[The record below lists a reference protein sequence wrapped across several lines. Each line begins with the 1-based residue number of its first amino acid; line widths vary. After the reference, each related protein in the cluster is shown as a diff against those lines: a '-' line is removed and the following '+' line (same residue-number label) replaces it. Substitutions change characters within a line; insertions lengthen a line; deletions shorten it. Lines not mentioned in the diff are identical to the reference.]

1 MSDLQSRLREI
12 PQVSAVLEDARLSNL
27 MEGRRRTWTGRI
39 VQAEVD
45 RLRERL
51 REQTGAIA
59 DRAVLHE
66 QVVAATLDRCGRL
79 LRPAWTRVINATG
92 VVVHTNLGRV
102 NLPARA
108 ADAARTVATRYS
120 DLEMDLVSGARG
132 HRGRLV
138 EQKAALLTGAADALV
153 VNNNAAAL
161 WLAVRYLAKGGP
173 VLLSRGEVVAI
184 GGSFRLDEII
194 GETGSRLIEVGTTNR
209 TTLADYERALVPGAV
224 VLKVHRS
231 NFAVEGFTAEVSLAE
246 LAALCARKGC
256 PLVYDAGS
264 GLLVA
269 PTDLGLPA
277 GESLLAEDVATGCD
291 LVTCSGD
298 KLLGGCQAGLILG
311 RADHVAG
318 LREHPL
324 RRAVR
329 VDKMTL
335 AALDG
340 VLTAYLEATGLPDV
354 PALAAL
360 AQTPAQLQA
369 RAERLCAALAAR
381 APVGWRLSVVADE
394 SSVGGGSYA
403 TAGMET
409 RLVALAAPRAE
420 LESCHQHLRR
430 QDPAVVARLNHDVL
444 AVDPRTLAADEES
457 MLVDAFAGAWNAA
470 SLGDRVVTRG

>member
-12 PQVSAVLEDARLSNL
+12 PQVSAVLEDARLADL
-27 MEGRRRTWTGRI
+27 LAGRRRGWAGRI
-39 VQAEVD
+39 VQDEVD
-45 RLRERL
+45 RLRSRL
-51 REQTGAIA
+51 REDAGGPA
-59 DRAVLHE
+59 DRAALHE
-66 QVVAATLDRCGRL
+66 QLVAAVRERCGRL
-79 LRPAWTRVINATG
+79 LRPAWTRVLNATG
-92 VVVHTNLGRV
+92 VVIHTNLGRA
-102 NLPARA
+102 NLPAGA

-120 DLEMDLVSGARG
+120 DLEMDLVSGQRG

-138 EQKAALLTGAADALV
+138 EQKAALLAGAADALV

-173 VLLSRGEVVAI
+173 VVLSRGEVVAI
-184 GGSFRLDEII
+184 GGSFRLHEII
-194 GETGSRLIEVGTTNR
+194 AETGSALIEVGTTNR

-231 NFAVEGFTAEVSLAE
+231 NFALEGFTAETSLAD
-246 LAALCARKGC
+246 LAALCARTGC

-264 GLLVA
+264 GLLVS
-269 PTDLGLPA
+269 PTDLRLPA

-340 VLTAYLEATGLPDV
+340 VLTAYLEATGLPAL

-360 AQTPAQLQA
+360 AADPAVLQE
-369 RAERLCAALAAR
+369 RAERLAVALAAN
-381 APVGWRLSVVADE
+381 APQEWLVSVVADV

-409 RLVALAAPRAE
+409 RLVVLDGPRAG
-420 LESCHQHLRR
+420 LEACHQRLRR
-430 QDPAVVARLNHDVL
+430 QDPAVVVRLNQSGL
-444 AVDPRTLAADEES
+444 AVDPRTLAADEETL
-457 MLVDAFAGAWNAA
+457 LVDAFVCAWSAA
-470 SLGDRVVTRG
+470 ATKAKVVTRG